1 MSIYASQSD
10 VEPLIKFTGDEAS
23 DDLFERALLNADSWI
38 TARLSNNSIP
48 IWTSRSTL
56 VETEK
61 TVNGETTTVTET
73 VIIIEPQDKP
83 IPTLLNS
90 AACYYAAHDIIRA
103 LYNGEDM
110 PTQMDTYKDDAEDLI
125 ATYISLMRTELEET
139 VELKKRNPVKH
150 SKGHSYY
157 QRKHRR
163 PRA

>member
-90 AACYYAAHDIIRA
+90 
-103 LYNGEDM
+103 
-110 PTQMDTYKDDAEDLI
+110 
-125 ATYISLMRTELEET
+125 
-139 VELKKRNPVKH
+139 
-150 SKGHSYY
+150 
-157 QRKHRR
+157 
-163 PRA
+163 